1 MAKCAR
7 AVPTVIAKQVTV
19 LVAVA
24 RKNAAKMANVPIL
37 LGYLDYKNKIAGIG
51 KVIIPSDDMEKD
63 MREIIAFYKDSFGCH
78 PKKFIV

>member
-24 RKNAAKMANVPIL
+24 RKNAAKMANV
-37 LGYLDYKNKIAGIG
+37 Y
-51 KVIIPSDDMEKD
+51 VT
-63 MREIIAFYKDSFGCH
+63 
-78 PKKFIV
+78 KK